1 MTNCENIKD
10 HLGPYLDGEAAP
22 SICQE
27 IEGHLALCQTCAD
40 ELSELR
46 SLAAAICEPVTVA
59 VPSGLW
65 QQIEGRLDHPTTV
78 QRPLLSFFRLRPGL
92 ALAASIAILVGL
104 GLFTLPLVRDR
115 GSQVQ
120 AATVD
125 FGILLDALQ
134 ADAKG
139 AFDRFL
145 TNYEAR
151 KSTPADAKRY
161 ATKLSFDLPATLPG
175 GFELK
180 ATYVLRFGDA
190 PGVAGRY
197 DRAGEFLGVLF
208 HPPVLREDFG
218 THKDRSCIVGE
229 HRGHKVPVG
238 EWSLVHLTDP
248 STCHCVL
255 SRLDEATELPAVMAA
270 VAPGSAAMTGETH
283 EHHDES
289 P

>member
-1 MTNCENIKD
+1 MSNCDYIKD

-22 SICQE
+22 CVCREVESHLCSCQ
-27 IEGHLALCQTCAD
+27 ACA
-40 ELSELR
+40 EQLNELR
-46 SLAAAICEPVTVA
+46 ILVMAIARPVTTP
-59 VPSGLW
+59 VPSDLW
-65 QQIEGRLDHPTTV
+65 QQIEDRLDHTTTLR
-78 QRPLLSFFRLRPGL
+78 RPLFKFIRLRPGIV
-92 ALAASIAILVGL
+92 LAASIAIVVGL
-104 GLFTLPLVRDR
+104 GLLSLPLMRDG

-125 FGILLDALQ
+125 FGILLDGLH
-134 ADAKG
+134 ADAQV
-139 AFDRFL
+139 AFDQFL
-145 TNYEAR
+145 SSYDAR
-151 KSTPADAKRY
+151 ESSPVAAKRF
-161 ATKLSFDLPATLPG
+161 APRLNFDLPATLPG

-180 ATYVLRFGDA
+180 ASYVLRFGDA

-238 EWSLVHLTDP
+238 EWSLVHLTEP

-255 SRLDEATELPAVMAA
+255 SKLDEATELPAVMAA
-270 VAPGSAAMTGETH
+270 VAPGSAAMSGETH
-283 EHHDES
+283 EHHHES